1 MVALLTVPFCGTFLY
16 YNNDQSEL
24 LDSVPNNIEE
34 DIIMENDLDKD
45 QDHKI
50 DQDFLDLIVKNYR
63 HMKRVEIYITRDE
76 LALNLSPG
84 RPIVSI
90 PNVQILSELSLSMS

>member
-1 MVALLTVPFCGTFLY
+1 
-16 YNNDQSEL
+16 
-24 LDSVPNNIEE
+24 
-34 DIIMENDLDKD
+34 MENDLDKD

-63 HMKRVEIYITRDE
+63 HIKRVEIYITHDE
-76 LALNLSPG
+76 LASNLSPG

-90 PNVQILSELSLSMS
+90 PNVQILSELSLSIL

>member
-1 MVALLTVPFCGTFLY
+1 
-16 YNNDQSEL
+16 
-24 LDSVPNNIEE
+24 
-34 DIIMENDLDKD
+34 MENDLDKD
-45 QDHKI
+45 QDHKV

-90 PNVQILSELSLSMS
+90 PNVQILSELSLSILWVKQEPPKGIDITWLDRNER